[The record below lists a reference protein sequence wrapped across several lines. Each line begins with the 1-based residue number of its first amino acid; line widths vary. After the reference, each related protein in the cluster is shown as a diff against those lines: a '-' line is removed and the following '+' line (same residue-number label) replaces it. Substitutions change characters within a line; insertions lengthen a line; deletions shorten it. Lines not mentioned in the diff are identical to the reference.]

1 MFRPIHRHLMS
12 FRHAARIV
20 VAAGLLASQL
30 GTAGAATATANF
42 NVTATLTSV
51 CTVSTPSAVAFTYT
65 SFQAGP
71 ATATGGAFSV
81 TCTGNL
87 PYSLAVSAA
96 SGTVIGLAYT
106 LSVPSGTQTGSGLAQ
121 SYTIGGS
128 MIAGQAG
135 TCATSATPCT
145 GTNTHTLTVTY

>member
-1 MFRPIHRHLMS
+1 MSRPLHQLLMS
-12 FRHAARIV
+12 FRQAARILA
-20 VAAGLLASQL
+20 AAGLLAFQV
-30 GTAGAATATANF
+30 GTAAGATATANF
-42 NVTATLTSV
+42 NVTATLTSL
-51 CTVSTPSAVAFTYT
+51 CTVSTPTAVAFTYT

-106 LSVPSGTQTGSGLAQ
+106 ISVPGGTQTGSGLAQ
-121 SYTIGGS
+121 NYTISGS
-128 MIAGQAG
+128 MISGQAG

-145 GTNTHTLTVTY
+145 GSNTHTLTVTY

>member
-1 MFRPIHRHLMS
+1 MCRPLHRLLMS
-12 FRHAARIV
+12 FPHAVRVLA
-20 VAAGLLASQL
+20 AAGLLASHL
-30 GTAGAATATANF
+30 GTAAAATATATF

-106 LSVPSGTQTGSGLAQ
+106 LTVPTGTQTGSGLAQ
-121 SYTIGGS
+121 NYTIGGS
-128 MIAGQAG
+128 MTAGQAG

-145 GTNTHTLTVTY
+145 GSNTHTLTVTY

>member
-1 MFRPIHRHLMS
+1 MFRPTNRLLMS
-12 FRHAARIV
+12 LHQAACIA
-20 VAAGLLASQL
+20 VAAGLLTTQL
-30 GTAGAATATANF
+30 GTAAAATATANF
-42 NVTATLTSV
+42 NVTATLTSL

-121 SYTIGGS
+121 NYSISGS
-128 MIAGQAG
+128 MVAGQAG
-135 TCATSATPCT
+135 TCATSATTCS
-145 GTNTHTLTVTY
+145 GSNTHTLTVTY